1 MSYVITKLPDGD
13 VSLGNLN
20 GEFVSLSDSIS
31 DYATGGY
38 AIIGGETAN
47 TNNTP
52 NLINCDLWSVL
63 TAIPTAGQQGYE
75 PQWNPT
81 TQKIQIFQNGAAN
94 APATEVPNGTDLSQI
109 SFQFLLLGY

>member
-1 MSYVITKLPDGD
+1 MAYVITKQPDGD

-20 GEFVSLSDSIS
+20 GELVSLSDSIS

-52 NLINCDLWSVL
+52 NLINCDLWRILTVL
-63 TAIPTAGQQGYE
+63 PVSGLNGYQ
-75 PQWNPT
+75 PVWNPA
-81 TQKIQIFQNGAAN
+81 TQKLQIFASAGVEATAA
-94 APATEVPNGTDLSQI
+94 TDFSTTP
-109 SFQFLLLGY
+109 FGLLLIGN

>member
-1 MSYVITKLPDGD
+1 MAYVITKQPDGD

-38 AIIGGETAN
+38 AIIDGETAN

-52 NLINCDLWSVL
+52 NLINCDLWRILTVL
-63 TAIPTAGQQGYE
+63 PVSGTNGY
-75 PQWNPT
+75 QLVWNPAT
-81 TQKIQIFQNGAAN
+81 HKLQVYT
-94 APATEVPNGTDLSQI
+94 APNTEATVGTDFSTTP
-109 SFQFLLLGY
+109 FGLLLVGN

>member
-38 AIIGGETAN
+38 AIIGGEAAN

-52 NLINCDLWSVL
+52 NLINCDLWRIL
-63 TAIPTAGQQGYE
+63 TVIPAGGQNGYQ
-75 PQWNPT
+75 PVWNPT
-81 TQKIQIFQNGAAN
+81 TQRLQMFSSPGAETA
-94 APATEVPNGTDLSQI
+94 NGTDLSPY
-109 SFQFLLLGY
+109 SFTLLLVGN